1 MTKYSTET
9 RNIYFSQQGDSER
22 LTAELSNLD
31 GVIGLLMSEDWL
43 EVSYDATKI
52 QWKSIEQAITNNQF
66 EVKPSLLS
74 KWKRS
79 WYQYSDENIR
89 DNFNHKPHCCN
100 KSPK

>member
-1 MTKYSTET
+1 MTKYSEVT
-9 RNIYFSQQGDSER
+9 RHINFSQLGDDEG
-22 LTAELSNLD
+22 LTKELSNLD
-31 GVIGLLMSEDWL
+31 GVTKLNVSEDWL
-43 EVSYDATKI
+43 EVSYDAIKI
-52 QWKSIEQAITNNQF
+52 QWNKIERATANNQF
-66 EVKPSLLS
+66 EIKPSLLG